1 VRRKGG
7 ARLTEEA
14 LGGVSPELPRRRY
27 DAVLFDMGYTLV
39 HFEPHLP
46 VVFQHALQ
54 AAGVERSVDEIKAV
68 IDAAYADLTHDAA
81 TATFPA
87 TPDHDCETQR
97 TYEREILARLGVG
110 IGPATL
116 EAYAA
121 ALESWFR
128 RPGVLRPYPEVLDVL
143 AALLEG
149 GYRLG
154 IVSNW
159 SWNLRQRAA
168 QVELDRFFEVIWA
181 SAYAG
186 CNKPHPAIFHQAL
199 AQMLPA
205 LSPDRALYVG
215 DSYWHDV
222 VGARSAGLD
231 AALLDRHGTANEP
244 DCPVI
249 HDLWGVF
256 DLLGE

>member
-1 VRRKGG
+1 
-7 ARLTEEA
+7 LIEDA
-14 LGGVSPELPRRRY
+14 LGGMALGLPRRRY

-39 HFEPHLP
+39 HFEPKQS
-46 VVFQHALQ
+46 VIFQQALL
-54 AAGVERSVDEIKAV
+54 AAGVERSVDEIRAAV
-68 IDAAYADLTHDAA
+68 DAAYADETRDAA

-87 TPDHDCETQR
+87 TPDYDRETQR
-97 TYEREILARLGVG
+97 NYEREILAHLGVPTD
-110 IGPATL
+110 PATL
-116 EAYAA
+116 EAHIA

-128 RPGVLRPYPEVLDVL
+128 RPGVLRPYPEVPGVL
-143 AALLEG
+143 AALQER

-168 QVELDRFFEVIWA
+168 QVELDSYFEVVWA

-199 AQMLPA
+199 AQMQPA
-205 LSPDRALYVG
+205 VSPDRALFVG
-215 DSYWHDV
+215 DSYRHDV

-231 AALLDRHGTANEP
+231 AALLDRNGTANDP

-256 DLLGE
+256 DLLDG